1 MRKKTWTEKLAA
13 SREPKVETLAKR
25 FAGIAPGKRL
35 LVATPL
41 TVRDYIAAIPRGE
54 GRSIQQMRD
63 DLAHRHGA
71 DATCPT
77 STGIFVR
84 IAAEAALEELAQGRE
99 PHEITPFWR
108 LVPPESP
115 TAHKLSCGPD
125 FIATQRALEGVR
137 G

>member
-1 MRKKTWTEKLAA
+1 MRKKTWTEKLAIA
-13 SREPKVETLAKR
+13 RGPKVETLAKR
-25 FAGIAPGKRL
+25 FAGIEPGKRL

-41 TVRDYIAAIPRGE
+41 AVRDYMAAIPPVE
-54 GRSIQQMRD
+54 FRSIAQMRE
-63 DLAHRHGA
+63 DLARQHGA

-84 IAAEAALEELAQGRE
+84 IAAEAALEELARGRE

-137 G
+137 S